1 MSRPRPAADPPRG
14 RPEAPPTPPA
24 AGDAPAPAFCVAH
37 FRRSWFAP
45 SETFLHNTIRACRS
59 TRPLLVGYTRVNAD
73 AFPVDGPVLAL
84 YPPGSWAE
92 RELAL
97 RVRLLGPRG
106 HPRFARRRTFAALR
120 RHDARV
126 LHAHFGHTGWQVLSV
141 RRRTGLPLVTTFY
154 GHDVSRQA
162 RNATWGARFRELFAE
177 GDLFLV
183 EGPHMRERLA
193 EIGCPPEKSAIQRIA
208 VRTALY
214 PFRARK
220 PVGRGEPVRV
230 FFCARFREKKG
241 LPDALEAFARAR
253 ATHPRLVL
261 RIAGD
266 GPQRAELEALA
277 ARLGLSGHAHFLGPL
292 AHPRMIEEMDAAD
305 VFLQPSLTA
314 ADGDSEGGAPTTL
327 LEAQACGLPVVAT
340 RHADIPYVAPEGEG
354 ALLADE
360 RDVEGL
366 AAHLATLADEPERWA
381 ALGAAGRAH
390 VERFHDA
397 DREVARLEARYRVL
411 AGVGVAGGAGDAA

>member
-1 MSRPRPAADPPRG
+1 MGPEVAPEGPARG
-14 RPEAPPTPPA
+14 A
-24 AGDAPAPAFCVAH
+24 ALLPIGVAH
-37 FRRSWFAP
+37 FRRTWFAP
-45 SETFLHNTIRACRS
+45 SETFLHGTIRACRA
-59 TRPLLVGYTRVNAD
+59 TRPLLVGYTRENAD
-73 AFPVDGPVLAL
+73 AFPVDCPVVSL

-97 RVRLLGPRG
+97 RVRLLGPRR
-106 HPRFARRRTFAALR
+106 HPRFARRGTFAALR

-126 LHAHFGHTGWQVLSV
+126 LHAHFGTTGWEVLPV

-154 GHDVSRQA
+154 GHDVSHQA
-162 RNATWGARFRELFAE
+162 SATAWGARFRELFAE

-183 EGPHMRERLA
+183 EGPRMRERLA
-193 EIGCPPEKSAIQRIA
+193 AIGCPPEKSAVQRIA

-220 PVGRGEPVRV
+220 PKARGEPVRV

-241 LPDALEAFARAR
+241 LPYALEAFARAR
-253 ATHPRLVL
+253 ATHPQLEL

-266 GPQRAELEALA
+266 GPRRAEMEALA
-277 ARLGLSGHAHFLGPL
+277 ARLGVADHARFLGPV
-292 AHPRMIEEMDAAD
+292 AHPRMVEEMDAAD
-305 VFLQPSLTA
+305 VFLQPSHTA
-314 ADGDSEGGAPTTL
+314 ADGDGEGGAPTTL

-340 RHADIPYVAPEGEG
+340 RHADIPYVAPHGEG
-354 ALLADE
+354 ALLAAE

-381 ALGAAGRAH
+381 AMGEAGRAR

-397 DREVARLEARYRVL
+397 DVEVARLEERYL
-411 AGVGVAGGAGDAA
+411 ALSRSRPGTGRPGPRR